1 MSPLTLERMEGKAS
15 PAGLCPAAGNS
26 GGRQRP
32 LMHFRWVGG
41 WSVCAYVR
49 GHVCVCV
56 CVRDRERERGR
67 TSFFTFII
75 NLNVKE
81 IPTSSSEMRWFGN
94 LSSTAWSALNGDFLL
109 QVQQMFKWSG
119 QCPLPSPALGPR
131 GNQVSLQLST
141 SRTCPK
147 PSE

>member
-49 GHVCVCV
+49 GRVCV
-56 CVRDRERERGR
+56 CVR
-67 TSFFTFII
+67 
-75 NLNVKE
+75 E
-81 IPTSSSEMRWFGN
+81 IGMCLPYQKPFPVFKR
-94 LSSTAWSALNGDFLL
+94 DFSIYL
-109 QVQQMFKWSG
+109 QS
-119 QCPLPSPALGPR
+119 
-131 GNQVSLQLST
+131 QL
-141 SRTCPK
+141 
-147 PSE
+147 EA